1 MKEWYLLW
9 EDRVELETCTKDPSR
24 LGNYRALREEER
36 RRNRVNKRFPKL
48 VSEIESLCERYQ
60 NQNNKDFMIEGRSF
74 YETSKSKEENHAAEV
89 LKEKERKKEERKQM
103 MVQET
108 IYGAQPRRGTPI
120 KKNLTAVKRLKNS
133 VKAVKVFSH

>member
-48 VSEIESLCERYQ
+48 VLEIESLCAQYQ
-60 NQNNKDFMIEGRSF
+60 KQNNKDFI
-74 YETSKSKEENHAAEV
+74 
-89 LKEKERKKEERKQM
+89 
-103 MVQET
+103 
-108 IYGAQPRRGTPI
+108 
-120 KKNLTAVKRLKNS
+120 
-133 VKAVKVFSH
+133 